1 MGLDLDVRAHARQR
15 WAARGALAAA
25 GLAVLL
31 PIGFAGAAGLLLVVL
46 GVLGTAIT
54 VAALWWVLTLRG
66 PARGAAGVLALAT
79 PATVIWLFAVANL
92 LWVVVVSL
100 ALWGSAVWAGKFA
113 LSLTKS
119 HAVRVSERRTPLPP
133 GPSSS

>member
-1 MGLDLDVRAHARQR
+1 MPWRR
-15 WAARGALAAA
+15 A

-31 PIGFAGAAGLLLVVL
+31 PIGFARAASVLLVVV
-46 GVLGTAIT
+46 GVLGTAVT

-66 PARGAAGVLALAT
+66 PTRAAAGVLALAT
-79 PATVIWLFAVANL
+79 PATVIGLFAAANL

-100 ALWGSAVWAGKFA
+100 ALWGFAVWAGKFA

-119 HAVRVSERRTPLPP
+119 HAVRVCASTGHPPPP